1 MDGHTG
7 FTDIMN
13 GHAMNAESSDEEAAT
28 AVRTLREEVAAL
40 GDELA
45 ALRLEI
51 ATTNHKLE
59 AAIAN
64 TLAPAA
70 VAQTLA
76 PAAMQ
81 PPGLQQQQ
89 IIPSYSSDS
98 SGFSWVRAATAPWTT
113 PWASSAT
120 PTSWAGDVGIPHDGT
135 VDGFDVHNH
144 SAFKRRPEQGRFI
157 IEKDSDYYCNLCR
170 SWATNDHFDGKT
182 HIRKFGNW
190 LHDAK
195 NLFPLEQFQV

>member
-1 MDGHTG
+1 MTG
-7 FTDIMN
+7 KYTVVDS
-13 GHAMNAESSDEEAAT
+13 HAMNAESSDEEAAT

-40 GDELA
+40 RDELA

-89 IIPSYSSDS
+89 MVPTYSNPPAS
-98 SGFSWVRAATAPWTT
+98 SWTSGASAATT
-113 PWASSAT
+113 P
-120 PTSWAGDVGIPHDGT
+120 
-135 VDGFDVHNH
+135 
-144 SAFKRRPEQGRFI
+144 
-157 IEKDSDYYCNLCR
+157 
-170 SWATNDHFDGKT
+170 
-182 HIRKFGNW
+182 
-190 LHDAK
+190 
-195 NLFPLEQFQV
+195 